1 MGRPDRGTVPAA
13 LQILHISNDDFI
25 RTTEPRHRKVAQDIF
40 ERLYRSGD
48 MISRTYEGWYCPSCE
63 SFYPENEL
71 GPEHTC
77 PVHIGRT
84 LEWTAE
90 DVHVPALNYGDW
102 LLRHI
107 EAHPEVVAPDGPRN
121 EVLSLLRSGLKDI
134 AVSRTTFTWG
144 VPVPFDPRH
153 VIYVWIDALTNYITA
168 AGILDDQEK
177 FARYWPADV
186 HLMGKEIVRF
196 HAVIWPIVLHAAGIP
211 VPSGRLRT
219 DG

>member
-1 MGRPDRGTVPAA
+1 M
-13 LQILHISNDDFI
+13 Q
-25 RTTEPRHRKVAQDIF
+25 
-40 ERLYRSGD
+40 
-48 MISRTYEGWYCPSCE
+48 

-90 DVHVPALNYGDW
+90 EAYMFRLSNYGDW

-134 AVSRTTFTWG
+134 AVSRTTFPRG
-144 VPVPFDPRH
+144 ACRSRLDPGH
-153 VIYVWIDALTNYITA
+153 VIYVWIDALAIRN
-168 AGILDDQEK
+168 
-177 FARYWPADV
+177 
-186 HLMGKEIVRF
+186 
-196 HAVIWPIVLHAAGIP
+196 
-211 VPSGRLRT
+211 
-219 DG
+219 